1 MITQVY
7 FWFFSIVALACG
19 LGVLACRHPIH
30 GALSLIGAMV
40 SLAGIYSLIGAP
52 FLATIQVLVYA
63 GAIMM
68 LLVFVIMV
76 LNSAKD
82 EKTPWF
88 DALGAASLFPALAI
102 GGVLVKAVWSANVRH
117 PFLVAG
123 SDGKGPGPVRGT
135 VEAISTTLFP
145 DKFGP
150 WSFLFLV
157 VGLLLLSAIVG
168 AVLLAKRHLD
178 SPVESDTT
186 HSGGH

>member
-7 FWFFSIVALACG
+7 FWFFSLVALACG

-52 FLATIQVLVYA
+52 FLATIQILVYA

-82 EKTPWF
+82 DKTPWF
-88 DALGAASLFPALAI
+88 DALGVFSLFPALAV
-102 GGVLVKAVWSANVRH
+102 GGVLVRALVGANMRQ

-123 SDGKGPGPVRGT
+123 SDGKAPGPARGT
-135 VEAISTTLFP
+135 VDAISRTLFP

-178 SPVESDTT
+178 SPAQDTST
-186 HSGGH
+186 PTGGH